1 MNMADNYGAKRN
13 EAKGARKVR
22 LRRGE
27 MYLGHR
33 AIGWGSSSSLESNFY
48 MVALREPFAWINS
61 LYNFKAASPA
71 GKGGRPHR
79 LEVEH
84 IQKAEAILRNEGVPA
99 DRMLDELLVRRDSS
113 VERMLKNYMFH
124 SYLLPHHCWSA
135 MKDGACSGPPSSL
148 LGSISS
154 PNISNSLSRSLSL
167 SSAIF
172 ASSLRNLLRTDIVV
186 ATDRMEDVTTQLLFH
201 APHLSLME
209 KGGGRGGDGKR
220 AEPKEPPLQKG
231 LVVPHLNA
239 GESFAEHH
247 HHGGRPTQSLG
258 ASTAALVRSW
268 PEFQISQRLYSL
280 SLRIAAAKRTREVA
294 QAVGNGTDFFGG
306 SRRRSGN
313 QSCRILVSEEELVIL
328 NSMDERGGDSV
339 EGQEASGASSCPCD
353 VHKPLGQAA
362 TRTAP
367 KNRPGSR
374 IKRN

>member
-1 MNMADNYGAKRN
+1 M
-13 EAKGARKVR
+13 
-22 LRRGE
+22 
-27 MYLGHR
+27 
-33 AIGWGSSSSLESNFY
+33 
-48 MVALREPFAWINS
+48 
-61 LYNFKAASPA
+61 
-71 GKGGRPHR
+71 
-79 LEVEH
+79 
-84 IQKAEAILRNEGVPA
+84 
-99 DRMLDELLVRRDSS
+99 
-113 VERMLKNYMFH
+113 
-124 SYLLPHHCWSA
+124 
-135 MKDGACSGPPSSL
+135 
-148 LGSISS
+148 
-154 PNISNSLSRSLSL
+154 
-167 SSAIF
+167 
-172 ASSLRNLLRTDIVV
+172 V

-280 SLRIAAAKRTREVA
+280 SLRIAAAKRTREV
-294 QAVGNGTDFFGG
+294 DFFGG

-328 NSMDERGGDSV
+328 SSMDERGGDSV
-339 EGQEASGASSCPCD
+339 EGQEASDASSCPCD
-353 VHKPLGQAA
+353 VHKSLGQAA

-367 KNRPGSR
+367 KPTRL
-374 IKRN
+374 